1 MKYIINSGGLG
12 NQMFRYAFYKSLIER
27 GYKVSFL
34 RNRLKYLFQKDEI
47 EHVFEGIK
55 LINGAKDY
63 FFSIFYSLISILP
76 KNIKDFFLKLVSFYE
91 VKENSWFIFN
101 QNAVRFKNI
110 NEIFIGTW
118 QSELYFDN
126 VKDKITSYF
135 KFNSD
140 LLTSK
145 TLSILKEI
153 DKTQSVAVHI
163 RRGDYLSKPY
173 IDEFSNICTLSYYE
187 NAINYLEDKVSDAKF
202 FLFTDDLQWAK
213 INLNERK
220 VVFVD
225 INNERKNSWQDMY
238 LMSRCK
244 HQIIANSTF
253 SWWAAYLNI
262 NKSKIVIAPSK
273 WINTLPKDDIV
284 PQSWIRL

>member
-173 IDEFSNICTLSYYE
+173 IDEFSNICTLSYYK

-213 INLNERK
+213 INLNERN